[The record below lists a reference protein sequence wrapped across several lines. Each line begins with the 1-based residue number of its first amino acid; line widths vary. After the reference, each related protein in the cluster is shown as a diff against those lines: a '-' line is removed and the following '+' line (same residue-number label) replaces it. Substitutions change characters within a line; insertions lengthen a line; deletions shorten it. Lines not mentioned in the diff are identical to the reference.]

1 MKANLTTAN
10 ICSVRNSASLTLVGL
25 ALGQDKN
32 TWMLENKLDEVFQVR
47 NCLRIVWCH
56 VAFRNFRTL
65 GRQRLMASISLGTSF
80 RLLGRRNLGKV
91 LSRSRCAVIVI
102 VLLKRG
108 TSGFTNISIDSR
120 LANPTFSC
128 YEPTLR
134 RSFASVR
141 EQVREALRQYCVH
154 PLIIT

>member
-56 VAFRNFRTL
+56 VAFRNFRIL
-65 GRQRLMASISLGTSF
+65 GRQRILTSY
-80 RLLGRRNLGKV
+80 GVNLARYI
-91 LSRSRCAVIVI
+91 L
-102 VLLKRG
+102 
-108 TSGFTNISIDSR
+108 
-120 LANPTFSC
+120 
-128 YEPTLR
+128 
-134 RSFASVR
+134 
-141 EQVREALRQYCVH
+141 Q
-154 PLIIT
+154 ITWAQKFG